1 MPRRKAL
8 LSFSVL
14 LLATGCAQNQ
24 KVATETTANKTV
36 ISSTPPFETREPER
50 YRATRTISSV
60 DANGKTTVTK
70 TWIARDGELRRDESE
85 NAGQRV
91 VQLILPEGRFVLL
104 PEEKLF
110 ADVAGEAQTNS
121 DDEESD
127 SSPDRLL
134 HTEPI
139 NTQYQHAGAE
149 TIGGRNTQKYRVVV
163 NSAPGTNVSL
173 SETVIWIDETLHMP
187 IKSET
192 SSSDGARSVM
202 ELSELTLDVDR
213 SLFQIPDDYKKIAF
227 SELQRHLK
235 KVE

>member
-1 MPRRKAL
+1 M
-8 LSFSVL
+8 LSLSASVL
-14 LLATGCAQNQ
+14 LLATACAQNQ
-24 KVATETTANKTV
+24 KVATESTANETV
-36 ISSTPPFETREPER
+36 ISSTPPFQTREPER

-85 NAGQRV
+85 NAAQRV
-91 VQLILPEGRFVLL
+91 VHLVLPEGRFVLL

-110 ADVAGEAQTNS
+110 ADVASAGEAQTSS

-139 NTQYQHAGAE
+139 NTQYQRVGAE
-149 TIGGRNTQKYRVVV
+149 TIGGRNAQKYRVVV

-202 ELSELTLDVDR
+202 ELSEITLDVDR

-227 SELQRHLK
+227 SELQKHLK